1 MGWVC
6 VSTKEEL
13 FPGMSHINCPLLN
26 FTRHVFCLF
35 VITGLFQKSFD
46 NVLSMSLLSSHLC
59 NWYVYDCVN
68 HLYFLFHSGWAC
80 D

>member
-26 FTRHVFCLF
+26 FTRHVFEKLYCL
-35 VITGLFQKSFD
+35 T
-46 NVLSMSLLSSHLC
+46 SL
-59 NWYVYDCVN
+59 VVVMCVCI
-68 HLYFLFHSGWAC
+68 FHYSDGTKLIPM
-80 D
+80 